1 MSTLLTRLMRTL
13 AEVALADRVISAVSR
28 VPAQIALAFAAAVLG
43 LAAAGC
49 GCAALWIAA
58 VPYLGRAGAPLMV
71 AFLLA
76 IGALLCILRMRRP
89 LMARR
94 VTIAQTSTG
103 AAGPPDLAPI
113 LAAAVAGFLGGLS
126 GGSGPHG

>member
-1 MSTLLTRLMRTL
+1 MSTLLTRIMRTL

-58 VPYLGRAGAPLMV
+58 VPYLGPAGAPLMV

-76 IGALLCILRMRRP
+76 IAAVLCVLRMRRP
-89 LMARR
+89 LMLRR
-94 VTIAQTSTG
+94 VTIAPTS
-103 AAGPPDLAPI
+103 AGSVAPPDLAPI
-113 LAAAVAGFLGGLS
+113 LAAALAGFLGGLS
-126 GGSGPHG
+126 GGTGSHG